1 MYRDN
6 ARFVDTQRLRS
17 WCLPLLIGLREYEEG
32 GWRRLRMGHRLILL
46 AVIIGLMAI
55 GSQSVLA
62 QQTASINGTVVD
74 PSNAAIPGAELV
86 LTNIGTGIT
95 RQTLSSAQGYFNFPG
110 LSAAHY
116 SLSVTAKGFE
126 TLNMSGLILNVE
138 QQMTVQPVLQIG
150 AARQVVSVT
159 GAPPPVTTSSAALSS
174 RRFNRPSSSTS
185 RSTGGTQCS
194 C

>member
-1 MYRDN
+1 MEFRKWQVIHR
-6 ARFVDTQRLRS
+6 A
-17 WCLPLLIGLREYEEG
+17 LIGFSVVA
-32 GWRRLRMGHRLILL
+32 LIAL
-46 AVIIGLMAI
+46 GLM
-55 GSQSVLA
+55 GSGNLLA

-150 AARQVVSVT
+150 AADQ
-159 GAPPPVTTSSAALSS
+159 P
-174 RRFNRPSSSTS
+174 
-185 RSTGGTQCS
+185 
-194 C
+194 